1 MGTDPWRCPG
11 VLGHAQSHVAS
22 ASRVPH
28 LLFQTFIFTDGEDEE
43 LKKQARESVALGPLC
58 VTWLSMAGA
67 WGCAGVFP
75 QPGST
80 AVAKLQKKE
89 SQKMV
94 KKKQTINNQKT
105 LQFRPWVFAGTFIW
119 QPLPGVGVSS
129 AYSPHANESLS
140 GGEAIPFELGKQIT
154 GGCCGKRQW
163 EQSEGFGCHILG
175 GEASP
180 IPSCPLHPSS
190 LLPGC
195 WGHGPKDR
203 RGDVGW
209 HYM

>member
-1 MGTDPWRCPG
+1 MSLWPLALCVCDLVEHGGCLGLCWG
-11 VLGHAQSHVAS
+11 VPPTWEHGWA
-22 ASRVPH
+22 
-28 LLFQTFIFTDGEDEE
+28 
-43 LKKQARESVALGPLC
+43 VALPAQGN
-58 VTWLSMAGA
+58 S
-67 WGCAGVFP
+67 
-75 QPGST
+75 
-80 AVAKLQKKE
+80 KKKKKK
-89 SQKMV
+89 SQKMME
-94 KKKQTINNQKT
+94 KKKHNKKT
-105 LQFRPWVFAGTFIW
+105 LQFRPWGFAGTFIW

-180 IPSCPLHPSS
+180 IPSCPLHSSS

-203 RGDVGW
+203 RSDVGW
-209 HYM
+209 QYV